1 MAYEARINEAAK
13 ACFDEMLPDHE
24 GALVRTDPEF
34 AERFGNFAF
43 GQVVSDVDLPERT
56 RYIVWLATLLGC
68 QGVDAFRALV
78 PAALNRGVSPV
89 EVKEVVYQ
97 ASAYLGFGRVYPF
110 FAAANEAFEAAGV
123 ELPLAPQ
130 ATTEPTLESR
140 IAGGE
145 AAQVA
150 CFGPHMAGFK
160 DRGNPEY
167 PHIATWLVSHCFG
180 DWYTREG
187 LSTAER
193 EMITFCFIAAQGGCE
208 SQLRSH
214 TAGNVNCGNDRA
226 FLIKVVSTMCP
237 FIGYPRTLN
246 AMAVVDEVT
255 GKKE

>member
-1 MAYEARINEAAK
+1 
-13 ACFDEMLPDHE
+13 
-24 GALVRTDPEF
+24 
-34 AERFGNFAF
+34 
-43 GQVVSDVDLPERT
+43 
-56 RYIVWLATLLGC
+56 
-68 QGVDAFRALV
+68 
-78 PAALNRGVSPV
+78 
-89 EVKEVVYQ
+89 
-97 ASAYLGFGRVYPF
+97 
-110 FAAANEAFEAAGV
+110 
-123 ELPLAPQ
+123 
-130 ATTEPTLESR
+130 
-140 IAGGE
+140 
-145 AAQVA
+145 
-150 CFGPHMAGFK
+150 MAGFK

-180 DWYTREG
+180 DWYTRGG